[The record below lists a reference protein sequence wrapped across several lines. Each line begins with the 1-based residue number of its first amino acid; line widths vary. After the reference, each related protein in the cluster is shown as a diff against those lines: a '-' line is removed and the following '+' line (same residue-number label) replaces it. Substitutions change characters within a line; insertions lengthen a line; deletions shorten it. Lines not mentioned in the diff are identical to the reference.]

1 MPGKNK
7 FLWRDL
13 WAGLALPLG
22 LLAAWKLVSAAGW
35 VNASLL
41 PSPEKVLK
49 VIGDSLA
56 DGFLVKNL
64 LISFNRVIKGFLA
77 GSTIGFVL
85 GTWMGLSKTAEK
97 VFGPFFHAIRNVPL
111 VGWVPLFIIWFGFG
125 EFSQVVFISVGAF
138 YPVVLNTLQ
147 GIRGVRREYVEL
159 GRVFG
164 FSRLKVFTRII
175 LPAAIPSVFT
185 GVRLSLSISWMLVVA
200 AELFGVSTGG
210 VGNMMMDAREF
221 FKMDIVIMGILTIG
235 VVGFIMNQLLAMIE
249 GHFLSW
255 KRKAA

>member
-1 MPGKNK
+1 MASRNK
-7 FLWRDL
+7 FIWGDL
-13 WAGLALPLG
+13 LAGLLLPLG
-22 LLAAWKLVSAAGW
+22 LLVLWQVISCAGW
-35 VNASLL
+35 VNASIL
-41 PSPEKVLK
+41 PSPVKVLK
-49 VIGDSLA
+49 VIEGSVA
-56 DGFLVKNL
+56 DGFLLKNL
-64 LISFNRVIKGFLA
+64 LISFNRVIRGFLF
-77 GSTIGFVL
+77 GSGIGFVM

-97 VFGPFFHAIRNVPL
+97 TLGPFFHAVRNVPL

-147 GIRGVRREYVEL
+147 GIRGVRREYIEL

-164 FSRLKVFTRII
+164 FSRLKVFTKII
-175 LPAAIPSVFT
+175 LPAAVPSVFT
-185 GVRLSLSISWMLVVA
+185 GVRLSLSTSWMLVVA

-235 VVGFIMNQLLAMIE
+235 AVGFIMNQLLAAIE

-255 KRKAA
+255 KRRAA